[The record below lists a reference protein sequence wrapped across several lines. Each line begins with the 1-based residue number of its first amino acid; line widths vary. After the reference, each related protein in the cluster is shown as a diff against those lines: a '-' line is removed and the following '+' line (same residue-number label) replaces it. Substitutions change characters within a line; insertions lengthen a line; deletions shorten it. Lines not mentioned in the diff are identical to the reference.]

1 MTNGLQIVT
10 SRLLV
15 TNVGVDG
22 SVTRGTGKVLA
33 FSEGNV
39 LSFRVLVALGKTKID
54 DVDVVLGALGAADQE
69 VVGLDISVNNALF
82 VHFLD
87 ALDHLDSDVEHC
99 LEVELASAL
108 LEEILKGLAEE
119 VHDHDVIHLSV
130 FGLLVTDEVKERHE
144 SLTAQLVDKL
154 ALPEKHDVSL
164 HLNCFFYF
172 GGEVLSSLP
181 FLDFVNFSESTASEF
196 LNNSVAFVQNFLAL

>member
-1 MTNGLQIVT
+1 MRWICTQLFEFHETQCPH
-10 SRLLV
+10 S
-15 TNVGVDG
+15 
-22 SVTRGTGKVLA
+22 
-33 FSEGNV
+33 
-39 LSFRVLVALGKTKID
+39 LGKERVTY
-54 DVDVVLGALGAADQE
+54 
-69 VVGLDISVNNALF
+69 
-82 VHFLD
+82 
-87 ALDHLDSDVEHC
+87 HLDSDVEHC

-164 HLNCFFYF
+164 HLNCFFLYK
-172 GGEVLSSLP
+172 
-181 FLDFVNFSESTASEF
+181 
-196 LNNSVAFVQNFLAL
+196 

>member
-1 MTNGLQIVT
+1 VTNGLQIVT

-87 ALDHLDSDVEHC
+87 ALD
-99 LEVELASAL
+99 
-108 LEEILKGLAEE
+108 
-119 VHDHDVIHLSV
+119 
-130 FGLLVTDEVKERHE
+130 
-144 SLTAQLVDKL
+144 
-154 ALPEKHDVSL
+154 L
-164 HLNCFFYF
+164 H
-172 GGEVLSSLP
+172 
-181 FLDFVNFSESTASEF
+181 TII
-196 LNNSVAFVQNFLAL
+196 